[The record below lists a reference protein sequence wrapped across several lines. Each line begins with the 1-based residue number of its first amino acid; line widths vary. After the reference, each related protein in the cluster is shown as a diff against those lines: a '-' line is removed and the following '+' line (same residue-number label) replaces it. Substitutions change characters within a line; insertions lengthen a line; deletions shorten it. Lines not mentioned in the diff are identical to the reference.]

1 MKKTYIAPE
10 MEAAFMSECEPLV
23 ESFNFKSGTV
33 SGDATLVKEENN
45 AWDIWGNSAE

>member
-10 MEAAFMSECEPLV
+10 MEAAFMSECEPLA

-33 SGDATLVKEENN
+33 SGDAALVKDYDD
-45 AWDIWGNSAE
+45 AWDIWDDAE